1 MAAAKRIPLAI
12 IQIMPPTVLKIES
25 CFEQINCTCIT
36 DVYIILIFKLFM
48 GEIRDVLLNLVI
60 LDKILP
66 KWYHIVW
73 LHVHVTPRTVLVLTF
88 ENYFDD
94 L

>member
-1 MAAAKRIPLAI
+1 M
-12 IQIMPPTVLKIES
+12 E
-25 CFEQINCTCIT
+25 
-36 DVYIILIFKLFM
+36 
-48 GEIRDVLLNLVI
+48 EIRDVLLNLVI

>member
-1 MAAAKRIPLAI
+1 
-12 IQIMPPTVLKIES
+12 
-25 CFEQINCTCIT
+25 
-36 DVYIILIFKLFM
+36 M

-73 LHVHVTPRTVLVLTF
+73 LHVTPRTVLVLMF

-94 L
+94 LKLFLFLFFFFYIKLHIKYPISLGR

>member
-1 MAAAKRIPLAI
+1 
-12 IQIMPPTVLKIES
+12 
-25 CFEQINCTCIT
+25 
-36 DVYIILIFKLFM
+36 M
-48 GEIRDVLLNLVI
+48 GEIRDVLLNLVS

-73 LHVHVTPRTVLVLTF
+73 LHVTPRTVLVLTF
-88 ENYFDD
+88 ENYFDN

>member
-1 MAAAKRIPLAI
+1 MYHR
-12 IQIMPPTVLKIES
+12 
-25 CFEQINCTCIT
+25 C
-36 DVYIILIFKLFM
+36 VYYFDFLNNLWGKY
-48 GEIRDVLLNLVI
+48 VLLNLVI